1 MHMGVLAVPVW
12 IRERMIGLLIRLTI
26 PLTFRYTTGDRT
38 YNAQA
43 KIWLY
48 LAETN
53 ALIGIYSINKLTFP
67 AILLS

>member
-1 MHMGVLAVPVW
+1 VDTRKELRVQKRKKG
-12 IRERMIGLLIRLTI
+12 MIGLLIRLTI
-26 PLTFRYTTGDRT
+26 PLPFRDTTGDWT

-53 ALIGIYSINKLTFP
+53 ALIGIYSINKLTCP
-67 AILLS
+67 ATLLS